1 MSAFETLVLNELKK
15 NTVLLDSINSRID
28 QQEAEILSIKTNL
41 NNIKGMRLLL
51 IIVSGLKQCTCI
63 ILRGSI

>member
-1 MSAFETLVLNELKK
+1 MSAFKTLVLNELKK

-51 IIVSGLKQCTCI
+51 IIVSGLN
-63 ILRGSI
+63 SAHVSF

>member
-41 NNIKGMRLLL
+41 NIKGMRLLL
-51 IIVSGLKQCTCI
+51 IIVSGLN
-63 ILRGSI
+63 SAHVSF

>member
-51 IIVSGLKQCTCI
+51 IIVSGLKQCTRI

>member
-41 NNIKGMRLLL
+41 QSLSKNTSRCKSSAQKVPAAIS
-51 IIVSGLKQCTCI
+51 VS
-63 ILRGSI
+63 